1 MVNPHH
7 FLYVLSLL
15 PVSFASL
22 IFPSLQPRHL
32 SRQLYSSDHRE
43 INFLPLRKERRIERR
58 ATREVL
64 PGLDSGVDVE
74 IHARKTVL
82 AKRDVTALNG
92 TIVDLG
98 TALE

>member
-1 MVNPHH
+1 
-7 FLYVLSLL
+7 
-15 PVSFASL
+15 
-22 IFPSLQPRHL
+22 
-32 SRQLYSSDHRE
+32 
-43 INFLPLRKERRIERR
+43 
-58 ATREVL
+58 
-64 PGLDSGVDVE
+64 VE